1 MFQYDNGLAYC
12 MGIQPQA
19 EYLLLYN
26 TDFIKRLHDRSYFN
40 LFWLNSFSHNHLNL
54 PMVMDRRIRRFLKN
68 IQPYLNSTI
77 VLFFSDHGCRVGPI
91 RKTYIGWLEE
101 RLPFM
106 YFWIPPSFRAN
117 YPRKFFNLLANR
129 NRLTSPFDVYATLQ
143 DILYGQVMQ
152 IPDGCLTCN
161 TLFQKVKWDRSCED
175 AGISSHWCPCF
186 NDEDKSISNNDQTVI
201 EITKEVIQ
209 RINSF
214 IIRKFQFVKSSSRC
228 AMLSFKKI
236 LSVRS
241 RRLLG
246 NTVLQLKYIIV
257 FEVDPSG
264 ALYELTWDEWSQ
276 IEGLDNISRINM
288 YNDQSW
294 CVIGDSELK
303 KYCYCIDD

>member
-19 EYLLLYN
+19 EYLLQYN
-26 TDFIKRLHDRSYFN
+26 TNFIKRLHDRPYFN

-54 PMVMDRRIRRFLKN
+54 PMVMDHRIRRFLKN

-77 VLFFSDHGCRVGPI
+77 VLFFSDHGCRIGPI
-91 RKTYIGWLEE
+91 RETYVGWLEE
-101 RLPFM
+101 RLPLM
-106 YFWIPPSFRAN
+106 YFWIPPSFRAK
-117 YPRKFFNLLANR
+117 YPHKFSNLVANR
-129 NRLTSPFDVYATLQ
+129 NRLTSPFDVYTTLQ
-143 DILYGQVMQ
+143 DILYGKVMQ
-152 IPDGCLTCN
+152 IPDGCFTCN
-161 TLFQKVKWDRSCED
+161 TLFRKVKWNRSCED

-186 NDEDKSISNNDQTVI
+186 NDEDESISNNDETVI

-214 IIRKFQFVKSSSRC
+214 IIRKLQFVKSSSRC
-228 AMLSFKKI
+228 AMLSLKKI
-236 LSVRS
+236 LSIRR

-246 NTVLQLKYIIV
+246 NTVFQLKYIIV

-276 IEGLDNISRINM
+276 TEGLDNISRINM

-303 KYCYCIDD
+303 KYCYCVDD